1 MNLLKF
7 SLIFLKIIKFANI
20 DSNNDGF
27 LNGQKARSLYI
38 YIYKANITS
47 FIHENGK
54 YYENSSNENNER

>member
-1 MNLLKF
+1 MIVDHEIKILWSCYKLKF

-38 YIYKANITS
+38 YI
-47 FIHENGK
+47 
-54 YYENSSNENNER
+54 